1 MARQAMPIPS
11 IAMYRGLS
19 FGHSGMELKK
29 KKSKGTIAVRTMLK
43 FPEVSYQFEEI
54 HEYAASRQL
63 ARIRDNEA
71 TLPLTHEV
79 EKLLK
84 SAVKPFST

>member
-1 MARQAMPIPS
+1 MPLLS

-19 FGHSGMELKK
+19 FGHSGIELKK

-54 HEYAASRQL
+54 HENTASKHP
-63 ARIRDNEA
+63 RDNEIIKSL
-71 TLPLTHEV
+71 LP
-79 EKLLK
+79 
-84 SAVKPFST
+84 